1 MVALLQ
7 TRATL
12 RRGQGLTSVA
22 VSRAQAVAFF
32 GLMCLAL
39 SLAWST
45 AGFSIGMVLALLGG
59 IACLRSSSFAPM
71 TSLLLPTVFWVAVL
85 IVGGLRSP
93 APLAWDEIRGCYPLL
108 LVFPAAAALTSHKR
122 LVWVAGAFVCATAAA
137 GGLALLADLEWIHP
151 ENLRF
156 SGFVTILTY
165 SATMA
170 NAFLLAAIF
179 FCWCPNRR
187 WSILWLVCGMLH
199 LEGIVMN
206 ATRAA
211 MVAIVMGLVVVAVL
225 GRGKRL
231 RLLIFLSPFL
241 MAAPFVLQGELG
253 ERFWETRSELLAEGE
268 GISQR
273 RIMWT
278 AAGRMFEEHPVM
290 GVGPGNFRP
299 ELDAM
304 FADGRM
310 DGFPDVKD
318 EHQQAHSAFMH
329 VAATTGV
336 VGLLAMFWW
345 FGALFW
351 RLWRKPN
358 RFHVENVVALAALAL
373 FLGFSLSDTSLRN
386 SRVTA
391 MMAACVGAGLASA
404 DVARRKDSAIK
415 NPVPQEPST
424 TLDQ

>member
-1 MVALLQ
+1 M
-7 TRATL
+7 
-12 RRGQGLTSVA
+12 TSIA
-22 VSRAQAVAFF
+22 ISRAQSVAFF

-45 AGFSIGMVLALLGG
+45 AGFSIGIILAMLGG
-59 IACLRSSSFAPM
+59 LACLRASSLSK
-71 TSLLLPTVFWVAVL
+71 TKLILLPTLFWVAVL
-85 IVGGLRSP
+85 IIGGLRSP
-93 APLAWDEIRGCYPLL
+93 ATQAWDEVRGFYPLL
-108 LVFPAAAALTSHKR
+108 LIFPAAAALTSYKR
-122 LVWVAGAFVCATAAA
+122 LVWVAGAFVIATAAA
-137 GGLALLADLEWIHP
+137 GFMALLADLGLIHP

-170 NAFLLAAIF
+170 NAFLLAAVF

-187 WSILWLVCGMLH
+187 WSILWLLCGMLH

-231 RLLIFLSPFL
+231 RLLLFLSPFL
-241 MAAPFVLQGELG
+241 VATPFVLQGELG
-253 ERFWETRSELLAEGE
+253 ERFWETRSELLADGE

-278 AAGRMFEEHPVM
+278 AARRMFEEHPMM

-304 FADGRM
+304 YADGRM
-310 DGFPDVKD
+310 DGFPKV
-318 EHQQAHSAFMH
+318 EERHQQAHSAFMH
-329 VAATTGV
+329 VAATTGL
-336 VGLLAMFWW
+336 VGLLAMLWW

-351 RLWRKPN
+351 CLWRKGN
-358 RFHVENVVALAALAL
+358 RFRVENLVGLAALAL

-391 MMAACVGAGLASA
+391 MMAACVGAGLASVSAANAVSAARKQSDGELA
-404 DVARRKDSAIK
+404 DTASKASGSAAA
-415 NPVPQEPST
+415 NEAESASSA
-424 TLDQ
+424 

>member
-1 MVALLQ
+1 MTSIAV
-7 TRATL
+7 TRART
-12 RRGQGLTSVA
+12 
-22 VSRAQAVAFF
+22 VAFL
-32 GLMCLAL
+32 GLMFLAV

-45 AGFSIGMVLALLGG
+45 AGFSIGMILALLGG
-59 IACLRSSSFAPM
+59 IACLRVSSFRSM
-71 TSLLLPTVFWVAVL
+71 NSIILPTVFWTLALV
-85 IVGGLRSP
+85 VGGLLSP

-108 LVFPAAAALTSHKR
+108 LIFPAAAAFSTHRR
-122 LVWVAGAFVCATAAA
+122 LVWVAGAFVIATAVA
-137 GGLALLADLEWIHP
+137 GGFALLADLGLIHP

-187 WSILWLVCGMLH
+187 WSILWLLCGMLH
-199 LEGIVMN
+199 LEGVVMN

-211 MVAIVMGLVVVAVL
+211 MIAIVMGLFVVVVL

-231 RLLIFLSPFL
+231 RLLLFLSPFL
-241 MAAPFVLQGELG
+241 VAAPFMLHGELG
-253 ERFWETRSELLAEGE
+253 ERFWETKSELLADGE

-278 AAGRMFEEHPVM
+278 AAGRMFEEHPLM

-304 FADGRM
+304 YADGRM
-310 DGFPDVKD
+310 DGFPRVRV

-336 VGLLAMFWW
+336 VGLIAMFWW
-345 FGALFW
+345 FSALFW
-351 RLWRKPN
+351 RLWRKN
-358 RFHVENVVALAALAL
+358 QRFRVENIVGLAALAL

-391 MMAACVGAGLASA
+391 MMAACVGAGLATAESH
-404 DVARRKDSAIK
+404 RKKDSEAM
-415 NPVPQEPST
+415 NPDQIEPPT
-424 TLDQ
+424 TPDQ

>member
-1 MVALLQ
+1 MVALFE
-7 TRATL
+7 TRAAI
-12 RRGQGLTSVA
+12 RRRQGLSSIA
-22 VSRAQAVAFF
+22 VTRAHSVAFF
-32 GLMCLAL
+32 GLMCLAV

-45 AGFSIGMVLALLGG
+45 AGFSIGMILALLGG
-59 IACLRSSSFAPM
+59 IACLRSSSFSAM
-71 TSLLLPTVFWVAVL
+71 TSLLLPTVFWIAVL
-85 IVGGLRSP
+85 VVAGLRSS

-108 LVFPAAAALTSHKR
+108 LIFPAAAALTSHKR

-137 GGLALLADLEWIHP
+137 GGLALLADLGWIHP
-151 ENLRF
+151 ENRRF

-187 WSILWLVCGMLH
+187 WSFLWLLCGLLH

-211 MVAIVMGLVVVAVL
+211 MVAIVMGLIVVGFL

-231 RLLIFLSPFL
+231 RLLLFLSPFL
-241 MAAPFVLQGELG
+241 VAAPFVLQGELG
-253 ERFWETRSELLAEGE
+253 ERFWETKSELLADGE

-304 FADGRM
+304 YADGRM
-310 DGFPDVKD
+310 DGFPKVKG

-351 RLWRKPN
+351 RLWRKEQ
-358 RFHVENVVALAALAL
+358 RYRVENIVALAALAL

-404 DVARRKDSAIK
+404 EGRRRQDSGVMHPAQ
-415 NPVPQEPST
+415 QEPST
-424 TLDQ
+424 KPDR